1 MSVFRTG
8 VDKQRVMED
17 GDTLFGKFVF
27 VKKKKKTFV
36 NIDCKIVLNEL

>member
-27 VKKKKKTFV
+27 VKKKKKFV
-36 NIDCKIVLNEL
+36 NIDCKVVLNEL